1 MGNDNSKSTIENQ
14 QMIMQ
19 LQQQLIN
26 QQTQQQPQQQPQHH
40 QPQHQQHQQHHQQN
54 RQHYTPQNSNN
65 DMYNRQLPVISPAEL
80 SNNIRNNRPPQ
91 QSQQYQQTVATP
103 GDTNTKNGTHK
114 LLAILGN
121 KELMNEIDKKPQQK
135 RKLLEKIL
143 NEHRHMMTSSQVSR
157 INQQL
162 STLPPLDNYNNNSL
176 NNRQNYSNINNLN
189 NINNTN
195 NATTT
200 SHFGFNEGTTAQDNS
215 SRQLQRTEQLNTIDA
230 LTKHYKTEAE
240 EEEARFK
247 LEEERR
253 RNEFAEKQ
261 KQRRQHY
268 QASLTDLEK
277 ANIDALKLF
286 NLDKNYTLD
295 DLKAS
300 YKKLAMKTHPD
311 KAGGNVEKFQLVTKC
326 YMSLLEKYK
335 NRESDRNFND
345 LRVGSKNYIEEQ
357 KGNNSMNKAFVNGN
371 GGNGRNGRN
380 GRNGGNNENDNN
392 RYNTP
397 KVEKDRFDAKL
408 FNKIYEDNK
417 LWESGDDGYGD
428 WFQKEE
434 ADEPTEVFGNKFN
447 LNVFNTTFEN
457 YKDKSTKDNGA
468 IQEYKDPQELVSCAT
483 GFTDIDIYA
492 RKINDFS
499 KALPTGNS
507 KNDLAY
513 TDLKTA
519 YTSKGAFIDPSKVK
533 YKTYNSIDDLKKD
546 RSNVKYDMTP
556 EQMRDYEMKKRRELE
571 EEEKRQELIRQRDN
585 VISSSYTKNHER
597 MLGYRGNASY

>member
-14 QMIMQ
+14 QLIMQ

-26 QQTQQQPQQQPQHH
+26 QQN
-40 QPQHQQHQQHHQQN
+40 QQN
-54 RQHYTPQNSNN
+54 QQNQHNQYNQNRNNQYNNQHNNQHYTPQNINN
-65 DMYNRQLPVISPAEL
+65 DIYNRQLPVISPAEL
-80 SNNIRNNRPPQ
+80 SNNIRNNRPPH
-91 QSQQYQQTVATP
+91 QSQNYQQTLPTSLENNKT
-103 GDTNTKNGTHK
+103 GSQN
-114 LLAILGN
+114 LLAILSN
-121 KELMNEIDKKPQQK
+121 KELMAEIDKKPQTK

-143 NEHRHMMTSSQVSR
+143 NEHRHMMTSNQVSR
-157 INQQL
+157 INQLL
-162 STLPPLDNYNNNSL
+162 STLPPLDNYSNHSNHSNHSL
-176 NNRQNYSNINNLN
+176 TNKQTYSNATITNATMS
-189 NINNTN
+189 NNTI
-195 NATTT
+195 
-200 SHFGFNEGTTAQDNS
+200 GFNEGTTLQDTH
-215 SRQLQRTEQLNTIDA
+215 SRQLQKTEQLNTIDA

-253 RNEFAEKQ
+253 KQEFAEKQ
-261 KQRRQHY
+261 RQRRQHY
-268 QASLTDLEK
+268 QASLSDLEK
-277 ANIDALKLF
+277 ANIDSLKLF
-286 NLDKNYTLD
+286 SLDKNYTLD
-295 DLKAS
+295 DLKTA
-300 YKKLAMKTHPD
+300 YKKLAIKTHPD

-335 NRESDRNFND
+335 NRESDKNFND

-357 KGNNSMNKAFVNGN
+357 KGYNNVNKEFVKNQNNNSNS
-371 GGNGRNGRN
+371 
-380 GRNGGNNENDNN
+380 NNSNN
-392 RYNTP
+392 STTP

-428 WFQKEE
+428 WFKSEE
-434 ADEPTEVFGNKFN
+434 GDQPTEVFGKKFN
-447 LNVFNTTFEN
+447 LNIFNTTFED
-457 YKDKSTKDNGA
+457 YKDKASKEHGA
-468 IQEYKDPQELVSCAT
+468 IQEYKDPQELVSCST

-499 KALPTGNS
+499 KALPTGKS

-519 YTSKGAFIDPSKVK
+519 YTSKGAFIDPSKVT

-556 EQMRDYEMKKRRELE
+556 EQMREYEMKKRREIE

-585 VISSSYTKNHER
+585 VVSSAYSKNHER

>member
-26 QQTQQQPQQQPQHH
+26 QQTQQP
-40 QPQHQQHQQHHQQN
+40 QQHQYQQQN
-54 RQHYTPQNSNN
+54 YQQHTPHTSNN
-65 DMYNRQLPVISPAEL
+65 NIYNRQLPVISPAEL

-91 QSQQYQQTVATP
+91 QSQQYQQTLSTP
-103 GDTNTKNGTHK
+103 GDTNNNTKNGTQK
-114 LLAILGN
+114 LLAILSN

-162 STLPPLDNYNNNSL
+162 STLPPSD
-176 NNRQNYSNINNLN
+176 NYSNSSLTNTKNYSNPTNTINTPST
-189 NINNTN
+189 I
-195 NATTT
+195 
-200 SHFGFNEGTTAQDNS
+200 HFGFNEGTTAQDNS

-253 RNEFAEKQ
+253 RQEFAEKQ
-261 KQRRQHY
+261 RQRRQHY
-268 QASLTDLEK
+268 QASLSDLDK

-311 KAGGNVEKFQLVTKC
+311 KEGGNVEKFQLVTKC

-335 NRESDRNFND
+335 NRETNKNFND

-357 KGNNSMNKAFVNGN
+357 KGNNNVNKAFVNGGN
-371 GGNGRNGRN
+371 GGSSGSNT
-380 GRNGGNNENDNN
+380 
-392 RYNTP
+392 TP

-428 WFQKEE
+428 WFKSED
-434 ADEPTEVFGNKFN
+434 ADPPTEVFGNKFN

-457 YKDKSTKDNGA
+457 YKDKASKDNGA
-468 IQEYKDPQELVSCAT
+468 IQDYNEPQELVSCAT
-483 GFTDIDIYA
+483 GFTDIDIFA
-492 RKINDFS
+492 KKINDFS

-519 YTSKGAFIDPSKVK
+519 YTSKGAFIDPSKVN

-556 EQMRDYEMKKRRELE
+556 EQMRVYEMKKRREIE
-571 EEEKRQELIRQRDN
+571 EEEKRQALIRQRDN
-585 VISSSYTKNHER
+585 VISTSYTKNHER

>member
-14 QMIMQ
+14 QLIMQ

-26 QQTQQQPQQQPQHH
+26 QQNQQQTQRSYQQLHQQQLHQPQQQHQQPQQQHH
-40 QPQHQQHQQHHQQN
+40 QPTSQ
-54 RQHYTPQNSNN
+54 SMNN
-65 DMYNRQLPVISPAEL
+65 DIYNRQLPVISPAEL
-80 SNNIRNNRPPQ
+80 SNNIRNNRPPH
-91 QSQQYQQTVATP
+91 QSQHYQQTLSVP
-103 GDTNTKNGTHK
+103 GDTNNINTNTKNGTQK
-114 LLAILGN
+114 LLAILSN
-121 KELMNEIDKKPQQK
+121 KELMNEIDKNPQQK

-162 STLPPLDNYNNNSL
+162 STLPPLDNYS
-176 NNRQNYSNINNLN
+176 
-189 NINNTN
+189 
-195 NATTT
+195 TT
-200 SHFGFNEGTTAQDNS
+200 SLTNKQTYSTLTPANAMNHTIGFNQGTTPQDNA
-215 SRQLQRTEQLNTIDA
+215 SRQLQKTEQLTTIDA

-247 LEEERR
+247 IEEERR
-253 RNEFAEKQ
+253 RQEFAEKQ
-261 KQRRQHY
+261 RQRRQHY

-277 ANIDALKLF
+277 ENIDSLKLF
-286 NLDKNYTLD
+286 SLDKNYTLD

-311 KAGGNVEKFQLVTKC
+311 KEGGNVEKFQLVTKC

-335 NRESDRNFND
+335 NRETDKNFND

-357 KGNNSMNKAFVNGN
+357 KGNNSINKAFVNGN
-371 GGNGRNGRN
+371 GGNGG
-380 GRNGGNNENDNN
+380 NGGSN
-392 RYNTP
+392 NTP
-397 KVEKDRFDAKL
+397 KVEKDRFDSKL

-428 WFQKEE
+428 WFKSED
-434 ADEPTEVFGNKFN
+434 ADPPTEVFGKKFN
-447 LNVFNTTFEN
+447 LNIFNSTFEN
-457 YKDKSTKDNGA
+457 YKDKTTKENGSL
-468 IQEYKDPQELVSCAT
+468 QEYKEPQELVSCAT
-483 GFTDIDIYA
+483 NFTDIDIFA

-556 EQMRDYEMKKRRELE
+556 EQMRVYEMKKRRDLE
-571 EEEKRQELIRQRDN
+571 EEEKRQELIRQRDT
-585 VISSSYTKNHER
+585 VISTSYTKNHER

>member
-14 QMIMQ
+14 QLIMQ

-26 QQTQQQPQQQPQHH
+26 QQNQQQTQRSYQQQPHQQPHQQQPTAQ
-40 QPQHQQHQQHHQQN
+40 
-54 RQHYTPQNSNN
+54 SMNN
-65 DMYNRQLPVISPAEL
+65 DIYNRQLPVISPAEL
-80 SNNIRNNRPPQ
+80 SNNIRNNRPPH
-91 QSQQYQQTVATP
+91 QSQHYQQTLSVP
-103 GDTNTKNGTHK
+103 GDTNNTNTKNGTQK
-114 LLAILGN
+114 LLAILSN
-121 KELMNEIDKKPQQK
+121 KELMNEIDKNPQQK

-162 STLPPLDNYNNNSL
+162 STLPPLDNYS
-176 NNRQNYSNINNLN
+176 
-189 NINNTN
+189 
-195 NATTT
+195 TT
-200 SHFGFNEGTTAQDNS
+200 SLTNKQTYSTLTPANAMNHTIGFNQGTTPQDNA
-215 SRQLQRTEQLNTIDA
+215 SRQLQKTEQLTTIDA

-247 LEEERR
+247 IEEERR
-253 RNEFAEKQ
+253 RQEFAEKQ
-261 KQRRQHY
+261 RQRRQHY

-277 ANIDALKLF
+277 ENIDSLKLF
-286 NLDKNYTLD
+286 SLDKNYTLD

-311 KAGGNVEKFQLVTKC
+311 KEGGNVEKFQLVTKC

-335 NRESDRNFND
+335 NRETDKNFND

-357 KGNNSMNKAFVNGN
+357 KGNNSINKAFVNGN
-371 GGNGRNGRN
+371 GGNGGNGVSN
-380 GRNGGNNENDNN
+380 
-392 RYNTP
+392 NTP
-397 KVEKDRFDAKL
+397 KVEKDRFDSKL

-428 WFQKEE
+428 WFKSED
-434 ADEPTEVFGNKFN
+434 ADPPTEVFGKKFN
-447 LNVFNTTFEN
+447 LNIFNSTFEN
-457 YKDKSTKDNGA
+457 YKDKTTKENGSL
-468 IQEYKDPQELVSCAT
+468 QEYKEPQELVSCAT
-483 GFTDIDIYA
+483 NFTDIDIFA

-556 EQMRDYEMKKRRELE
+556 EQMRVYEMKKRRDLE
-571 EEEKRQELIRQRDN
+571 EEEKRQELIRQRDT
-585 VISSSYTKNHER
+585 VISTSYTKNHER

>member
-26 QQTQQQPQQQPQHH
+26 QQQQQQQHNYKQSQQQQQDH
-40 QPQHQQHQQHHQQN
+40 QPQHYQQ
-54 RQHYTPQNSNN
+54 YIPQNNNN

-91 QSQQYQQTVATP
+91 QSQQYQQTISTP
-103 GDTNTKNGTHK
+103 GDTNNKNGTHK

-162 STLPPLDNYNNNSL
+162 STLPPLDNYNNNSNNAL
-176 NNRQNYSNINNLN
+176 NNRQNYSNINN
-189 NINNTN
+189 INNTN
-195 NATTT
+195 NTNNTTTT
-200 SHFGFNEGTTAQDNS
+200 SHFGFNEGTTSQDNS

-253 RNEFAEKQ
+253 RQEFAEKQ
-261 KQRRQHY
+261 RQRRLHY
-268 QASLTDLEK
+268 QASLSDLEK

-357 KGNNSMNKAFVNGN
+357 KKNNSMNKAFVN
-371 GGNGRNGRN
+371 RNGRN
-380 GRNGGNNENDNN
+380 GGYGGNSGNNENDNN

-457 YKDKSTKDNGA
+457 YKDKATKDNGA

-499 KALPTGNS
+499 KALPTGKS

-519 YTSKGAFIDPSKVK
+519 YTSRGAFIDPSKVK

-556 EQMRDYEMKKRRELE
+556 EQMRDYEMKKRREIE

-585 VISSSYTKNHER
+585 VISSTYTKNHER

>member
-14 QMIMQ
+14 QLIMQ

-26 QQTQQQPQQQPQHH
+26 QQNQQQTQRSYQQLHQQQLHLPQQQHQQPQQQHH
-40 QPQHQQHQQHHQQN
+40 QPTSQ
-54 RQHYTPQNSNN
+54 SMNN
-65 DMYNRQLPVISPAEL
+65 DIYNRQLPVISPAEL
-80 SNNIRNNRPPQ
+80 SNNIRNNRPPH
-91 QSQQYQQTVATP
+91 QSQHYQQTLSVP
-103 GDTNTKNGTHK
+103 GDSNNTNTNTKNGTQK
-114 LLAILGN
+114 LLAILSN
-121 KELMNEIDKKPQQK
+121 KELMNEIDKNPQQK

-162 STLPPLDNYNNNSL
+162 STLPPLDNYS
-176 NNRQNYSNINNLN
+176 
-189 NINNTN
+189 
-195 NATTT
+195 TT
-200 SHFGFNEGTTAQDNS
+200 SLTNKQTYSTLTPANAMNHTIGFNQGTTPQDNA
-215 SRQLQRTEQLNTIDA
+215 SRQLQKTEQLTTIDA

-247 LEEERR
+247 IEEERR
-253 RNEFAEKQ
+253 RQEFAEKQ
-261 KQRRQHY
+261 RQRRQHY

-277 ANIDALKLF
+277 ENIDSLKLF
-286 NLDKNYTLD
+286 SLDKNYTLD

-311 KAGGNVEKFQLVTKC
+311 KEGGNVEKFQLVTKC

-335 NRESDRNFND
+335 NRETDKNFND

-357 KGNNSMNKAFVNGN
+357 KGNNSINKAFVNGN
-371 GGNGRNGRN
+371 GGNGGNGVSN
-380 GRNGGNNENDNN
+380 
-392 RYNTP
+392 NTP
-397 KVEKDRFDAKL
+397 KVEKDRFDSKL

-428 WFQKEE
+428 WFKSED
-434 ADEPTEVFGNKFN
+434 ADPPTEVFGKKFN
-447 LNVFNTTFEN
+447 LNIFNSTFEN
-457 YKDKSTKDNGA
+457 YKDKTTKENGSL
-468 IQEYKDPQELVSCAT
+468 QEYKEPQELVSCAT
-483 GFTDIDIYA
+483 NFTDIDIFA

-556 EQMRDYEMKKRRELE
+556 EQMRVYEMKKRRDLE
-571 EEEKRQELIRQRDN
+571 EEEKRQELIRQRDT
-585 VISSSYTKNHER
+585 VISTSYTKNHER